1 MMKGKPLSEEIMV
14 LIAERFK
21 VLGEPV
27 RLRILHF
34 IGEGEKTVNEIAAG
48 TGTSQPNV
56 SKHLRVMQESG
67 LLKRRQEK
75 NFNYYSVA
83 DVSIFEMCDTVC
95 NSLRDRLET
104 QSKLLALV

>member
-1 MMKGKPLSEEIMV
+1 MV

-34 IGEGEKTVNEIAAG
+34 IGESEKTVNEIAAG
-48 TGTSQPNV
+48 TGASQPNV
-56 SKHLRVMQESG
+56 SKHLKVMQESG

-83 DVSIFEMCDTVC
+83 DASIFEMCDTVC

>member
-1 MMKGKPLSEEIMV
+1 
-14 LIAERFK
+14 
-21 VLGEPV
+21 
-27 RLRILHF
+27 
-34 IGEGEKTVNEIAAG
+34 
-48 TGTSQPNV
+48 
-56 SKHLRVMQESG
+56 MQESACSSG
-67 LLKRRQEK
+67 GKK

>member
-1 MMKGKPLSEEIMV
+1 MKGKPLSDELMV

-34 IGEGEKTVNEIAAG
+34 IGESEKTVNEIAAG
-48 TGTSQPNV
+48 TGASQPNV
-56 SKHLRVMQESG
+56 SKHLKVMQESG

-83 DVSIFEMCDTVC
+83 DASIFEMCDTVC

>member
-1 MMKGKPLSEEIMV
+1 MMKGKPLSDELMV

-34 IGEGEKTVNEIAAG
+34 IGESEKTVNEIAAG
-48 TGTSQPNV
+48 TGASQPNV
-56 SKHLRVMQESG
+56 SKHLKVMQESG

-83 DVSIFEMCDTVC
+83 DASIFEMCDTVC

>member
-1 MMKGKPLSEEIMV
+1 MMKGKPLSDELMV

-34 IGEGEKTVNEIAAG
+34 IGESEKTVNEIAAG
-48 TGTSQPNV
+48 TGTSQPAV
-56 SKHLRVMQESG
+56 SKHLKVMQESG

-83 DVSIFEMCDTVC
+83 DASILEMCETVC

-104 QSKLLALV
+104 QSNLLALV